1 MSNNGGDNFLA
12 RPEPKANIQRSI
24 LILSASFQ
32 DSQATSNRNL
42 LPTKT
47 SNTSGIQCHSI
58 SMGGIL
64 SQMRSDL
71 ICLTSKRFAFF
82 FISWRWSDL
91 WGEIYWTG
99 QCRMFISYSVQGSA
113 KVITAIKTSPLLY
126 ADAQILLNFRRK
138 TCPWPNEFY
147 QNQLFLFGRWG
158 PTLRSYC
165 LLSANL
171 YSTGGLDC
179 K

>member
-32 DSQATSNRNL
+32 HSQATSNRNL

-58 SMGGIL
+58 SMEGIL

-82 FISWRWSDL
+82 FISWRRSDL
-91 WGEIYWTG
+91 WVEIYWT
-99 QCRMFISYSVQGSA
+99 VQNVHLVFCTGVS
-113 KVITAIKTSPLLY
+113 KS
-126 ADAQILLNFRRK
+126 NH
-138 TCPWPNEFY
+138 CY
-147 QNQLFLFGRWG
+147 QNQPTALCWCTNVAQLQKKELSVAKWVLPESTISFGRWG